1 MEAAQLTSHSQTFQA
16 VSEAAEAFVLSQY
29 LLPIGAAKSKEVN
42 FPTVLLWL
50 SLLGHE
56 PSKESWLD
64 VHARGTAG
72 LYRQCHISN

>member
-1 MEAAQLTSHSQTFQA
+1 M
-16 VSEAAEAFVLSQY
+16 LSQY
-29 LLPIGAAKSKEVN
+29 LLSIGAAKSKEVN

-56 PSKESWLD
+56 PSKESWLG